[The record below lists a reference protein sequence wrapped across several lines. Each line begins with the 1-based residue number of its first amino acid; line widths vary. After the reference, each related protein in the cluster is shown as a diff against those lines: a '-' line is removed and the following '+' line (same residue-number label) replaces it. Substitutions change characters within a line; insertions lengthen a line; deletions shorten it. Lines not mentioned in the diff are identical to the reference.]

1 MAIKPTIYKFK
12 ITLAD
17 IERDHYNDLNLT
29 VALHPSETPERMMAR
44 VLAFCMN
51 DRENLAFTKGLSA
64 VEEPDIWEKT
74 LDDRLSL
81 WIDVGEPSF
90 DRMKKSSRLCPNVKV
105 YSFNFKSDDWWSKQG
120 EKVSELAVSAF
131 QFHWKGIQ
139 EMAELIKRTMECSIT
154 VSDGVIY
161 VSAANGECEVPWV
174 ELRS

>member
-1 MAIKPTIYKFK
+1 MALKPTIYKFK

-17 IERDHYNDLNLT
+17 IEQNHYNDLNLT

-51 DRENLAFTKGLSA
+51 DRENLAFTRGLSA

-81 WIDVGEPSF
+81 WIDIGEPSF
-90 DRMKKSSRLCPNVKV
+90 DRMKKSSRLCRVVKV
-105 YSFNFKSDDWWSKQG
+105 YSFNFKSDGWWAK
-120 EKVSELAVSAF
+120 EETKAKELGISVF
-131 QFHWKGIQ
+131 QFNWKGIQ
-139 EMAELIKRTMECSIT
+139 KLADLIKRTMEYSVT

-161 VSAANGECEVPWV
+161 VSTENGDCEVPWTT
-174 ELRS
+174 LNH